1 MDSEEKI
8 KQILAKTQIKVHSDL
23 FSIVSINKEDED
35 IAKEITKNLT
45 TFSSITFD
53 IEEISLVVKETDWI
67 VMRDHFDSYQED
79 GPFCL
84 ITFDI
89 ILDLSIVGFMAFISR
104 KLAEKQV
111 SIYVISTYLRDH
123 VLVKKADC
131 TKTVE
136 ILLNLIEECRVTY
149 S

>member
-23 FSIVSINKEDED
+23 FSIISIEKGNENKV
-35 IAKEITKNLT
+35 KEITKNLT
-45 TFSSITFD
+45 SFSSITYD

-67 VMRDHFDSYQED
+67 VIRDHFDSYQED

-104 KLAEKQV
+104 KLAEKNV

-123 VLVKKADC
+123 ILVKKADC

-136 ILLNLIEECRVTY
+136 ILLDLIEECRVTY

>member
-8 KQILAKTQIKVHSDL
+8 KQLLAKTKIKVHSDL
-23 FSIVSINKEDED
+23 FSIVSIKKKYENK
-35 IAKEITKNLT
+35 AKEIAKNLNS
-45 TFSSITFD
+45 FYSITFD
-53 IEEISLVVKETDWI
+53 IEEISLVVKETDWLVI
-67 VMRDHFDSYQED
+67 RDHFDSYQEE

-89 ILDLSIVGFMAFISR
+89 ILDLSIVGFLAFISR

-123 VLVKKADC
+123 ILVKKGDC
-131 TKTVE
+131 NKTVE
-136 ILLNLIEECRVTY
+136 VLLNLIEECCVTY

>member
-8 KQILAKTQIKVHSDL
+8 KQLLAKTEIKVHSDL
-23 FSIVSINKEDED
+23 FSIVSIKKKDENKARE
-35 IAKEITKNLT
+35 IAKNLNS
-45 TFSSITFD
+45 FYSITFD
-53 IEEISLVVKETDWI
+53 IEEISLVVKETDWLVI
-67 VMRDHFDSYQED
+67 RDHFDSYQEE

-89 ILDLSIVGFMAFISR
+89 ILDLSIVGFLAFISR

-123 VLVKKADC
+123 ILVKKGDC
-131 TKTVE
+131 NKTVE
-136 ILLNLIEECRVTY
+136 VLLNLIEECCVTY